1 MSVIL
6 HVTFR
11 FDAGQASLSPVLSP
25 AKECTLKTLTDHLAQ
40 YAAYHRDPRNIST
53 HFVGVPMIVLAVAT
67 LLSGA
72 SFDLGTISISLAM
85 LVTAAT
91 CIFYF
96 RLDFRFGAIMTA
108 LLAITLI
115 VANLL
120 ASLST
125 SNWLMAGIGLFVIGW
140 IIQFVGHYYEGKKPA
155 FVDDLVGLLVGPL
168 FLVAEAAFALN
179 LRLDVKEA
187 VESRVGKVRRR
198 DSALSA

>member
-1 MSVIL
+1 M
-6 HVTFR
+6 
-11 FDAGQASLSPVLSP
+11 
-25 AKECTLKTLTDHLAQ
+25 KTLTDHLAQ

-96 RLDFRFGAIMTA
+96 RLDFRFGVIMTA

-115 VANLL
+115 V
-120 ASLST
+120 
-125 SNWLMAGIGLFVIGW
+125 VIGW

>member
-1 MSVIL
+1 M
-6 HVTFR
+6 
-11 FDAGQASLSPVLSP
+11 
-25 AKECTLKTLTDHLAQ
+25 KTLTDHLAQ

-125 SNWLMAGIGLFVIGW
+125 SNWLLAGIGLFVIGW

>member
-1 MSVIL
+1 M
-6 HVTFR
+6 
-11 FDAGQASLSPVLSP
+11 
-25 AKECTLKTLTDHLAQ
+25 KTLTDHLAQ

-125 SNWLMAGIGLFVIGW
+125 SNWLLAGIGLFVIGW

-155 FVDDLVGLLVGPL
+155 FVDDLVGQLVGPL